1 MQKNH
6 ASILSELLMC
16 STALG
21 SGVLPPI
28 DTLYADG
35 CLMFLSAVSDEFKAR
50 MSRSY
55 VDFNLLTSGEETAL
69 RRRVHQLEGDVASD
83 TPGALDQLDDA
94 RKQLEST
101 RYPFFHDYSSPKDM
115 VLELAVKSRHKHMSI
130 VDDKGFRLGMS
141 LKHGPTFAREV
152 TFLSMTKSY
161 CMDQASI
168 RVHGSGGQVTHR
180 LSSTST
186 PPFSYVSSP
195 PPDLAKKLVEKL
207 SSTTI
212 LSPAKGYVAIVSDAP
227 VDNAS
232 IDVTSEAIVNLLN
245 TYYVIGHKSD
255 DERASFEWGSPELE
269 PKWRQFVEAKD
280 ALTLLG
286 TPPERMD
293 RAEKLLG
300 NWHIKPRVAAAVASR
315 AALCQA
321 VLEHSK
327 LDQANP
333 LKITLRAAH
342 LDLALDFFK
351 VLFKEM
357 MVRVQA
363 GAALADNAAIAR
375 AARTN
380 AIPAPARQEAAVEAL
395 INAIKESPNRMVSRD
410 AAIRLPD
417 ISAALLDYIVTNR
430 DTFVEITGR
439 DLVNMGRT
447 KRGYALKSDTST
459 DLGEALDDLE
469 EARNTYAESP
479 HDSMFD
485 HMETVRHELM
495 RLAVEID
502 RGPFGLP
509 AVPIT
514 KMSSRQIRCLPAILA
529 DYPDC
534 FVMRGTP
541 DSPELPNLVKSVDDP
556 EAPLDPGLPVVWVR
570 RAVDGKD
577 LRDWNLAAKLGF
589 ANTWGNT

>member
-1 MQKNH
+1 
-6 ASILSELLMC
+6 
-16 STALG
+16 
-21 SGVLPPI
+21 
-28 DTLYADG
+28 
-35 CLMFLSAVSDEFKAR
+35 
-50 MSRSY
+50 
-55 VDFNLLTSGEETAL
+55 
-69 RRRVHQLEGDVASD
+69 
-83 TPGALDQLDDA
+83 
-94 RKQLEST
+94 
-101 RYPFFHDYSSPKDM
+101 
-115 VLELAVKSRHKHMSI
+115 
-130 VDDKGFRLGMS
+130 
-141 LKHGPTFAREV
+141 
-152 TFLSMTKSY
+152 
-161 CMDQASI
+161 
-168 RVHGSGGQVTHR
+168 
-180 LSSTST
+180 
-186 PPFSYVSSP
+186 
-195 PPDLAKKLVEKL
+195 
-207 SSTTI
+207 
-212 LSPAKGYVAIVSDAP
+212 
-227 VDNAS
+227 
-232 IDVTSEAIVNLLN
+232 
-245 TYYVIGHKSD
+245 
-255 DERASFEWGSPELE
+255 
-269 PKWRQFVEAKD
+269 
-280 ALTLLG
+280 
-286 TPPERMD
+286 MD

>member
-1 MQKNH
+1 MKKNH

-28 DTLYADG
+28 DTLYTDG
-35 CLMFLSAVSDEFKAR
+35 CLMFLSAVSDDFKAR
-50 MSRSY
+50 MSRAY
-55 VDFNLLTSGEETAL
+55 VDFNLLTSDEETAL
-69 RRRVHQLEGDVASD
+69 RQRIHQLEGDVASD
-83 TPGALDQLDDA
+83 TPGALDQLGDA
-94 RKQLEST
+94 RQQLEST
-101 RYPFFHDYSSPKDM
+101 RYPFFHDYSSPKDI

-180 LSSTST
+180 LASTST

-212 LSPAKGYVAIVSDAP
+212 LSPAKGYVAVVSDAP
-227 VDNAS
+227 SDNAS
-232 IDVTSEAIVNLLN
+232 IDVTHSDIVNLLN
-245 TYYVIGHKSD
+245 TYYVIGHKPD
-255 DERASFEWGSPELE
+255 KDRASFEWESNELE
-269 PKWRQFVEAKD
+269 SKWKSFVESKE

-293 RAEKLLG
+293 RAEKLLSE
-300 NWHIKPRVAAAVASR
+300 WHIKPRVAAAVASR

-327 LDQANP
+327 LNESNP
-333 LKITLRAAH
+333 LKIALRH
-342 LDLALDFFK
+342 SHFDLAVEFFK
-351 VLFKEM
+351 ELYKGLVSK
-357 MVRVQA
+357 VHA
-363 GAALADNAAIAR
+363 GAKLADNAAIAR
-375 AARTN
+375 AVRAS
-380 AIPAPARQEAAVEAL
+380 AIPAPFRQEAAVEAL
-395 INAIKESPNRMVSRD
+395 TKAIKESPNRMISRD
-410 AAIRLPD
+410 AAIRLQD
-417 ISAALLDYIVTNR
+417 VSAALLDYIVANH
-430 DTFVEITGR
+430 DTFVELTGR

-447 KRGYALKSDTST
+447 KRGYALKTDMST

-485 HMETVRHELM
+485 HMETVRHEVM
-495 RLAVEID
+495 RLAVEMD
-502 RGPFGLP
+502 RDQFGLP

-541 DSPELPNLVKSVDDP
+541 DNPELPHLVKSTTDP

-570 RAVDGKD
+570 RSTDGKN
-577 LRDWNLAAKLGF
+577 LRDWKLAVKLGF
-589 ANTWGNT
+589 SDTWGTT